1 LFAHVSRP
9 YLNDKKNVQNNKKR
23 STPQKDSKYDKSP
36 INLKMKKW
44 KMKRKKKKN
53 TFLALVFGELFSIM
67 LSKKMD
73 FALTKTKLSVF
84 SIERMNPLECT

>member
-1 LFAHVSRP
+1 
-9 YLNDKKNVQNNKKR
+9 
-23 STPQKDSKYDKSP
+23 
-36 INLKMKKW
+36 MKKW